1 MKKPI
6 VLSCLLLVTSL
17 TIYAQQSDFPKQTGI
32 YLGQKPPGL
41 TPTIFAP
48 EIVITE
54 HRVYANVTF
63 NPELTEVCWTP
74 NSADTTFWH
83 GGILFSM
90 IKNNGVWS
98 EPKEIRFLSE
108 GYNHRSPY
116 FGLNGRRL
124 YFQGYQTIHQGWDQ
138 KEKFYFV
145 EKTSQGWSEPIL
157 LDSIFNKYVVHWQFS
172 LDSDNNLYFGGD
184 LRGIENS
191 GGIYCSKFVNGK
203 YWEPELIF
211 SNQQYGEAV
220 FGPAI
225 SPDGSYILFARVHPR
240 GSTNP
245 RIFSIYICF
254 QVGEDGWTKP
264 LELGEKLNMDGN
276 QPRISPDGKYI
287 FFVGNDSQAYW
298 VDAKIIEEFKPKEL
312 E

>member
-1 MKKPI
+1 MKKLI

-48 EIVITE
+48 EIVSTE

-220 FGPAI
+220 FGPAL
-225 SPDGSYILFARVHPR
+225 SPAGSYILFARVHPR

-245 RIFSIYICF
+245 RIFSIYISF

-298 VDAKIIEEFKPKEL
+298 VDAKIIEEFKPKEF
-312 E
+312 